1 MERLAAERVPKFLQK
16 VFCLRPDLVPL
27 VPLYIRGDEGRVR
40 KAVRL
45 GTRRDEIGTRDEIM
59 RLA

>member
-1 MERLAAERVPKFLQK
+1 MQK

-27 VPLYIRGDEGRVR
+27 VPLYIRGDEGRGW

-45 GTRRDEIGTRDEIM
+45 GTKRDEVGTRDEIM